1 MTLTS
6 LGHNLPTDISQSDI
20 IKYMSGNKDF
30 PAWSNEK
37 NSLHTT
43 KQRPFF
49 HIREVWFCTLGV
61 NIGYEQDGRGK
72 EFLRPILVIRKFNN
86 EVLWGVPLTTNQKT
100 GKYYF
105 SFQIEN
111 KIEKST
117 AILSQLRLIDAKR
130 LQYKVGVIEV
140 KEFELLKT
148 KLRQLLA

>member
-1 MTLTS
+1 MT
-6 LGHNLPTDISQSDI
+6 
-20 IKYMSGNKDF
+20 GNKDF
-30 PAWSNEK
+30 PAWSDEK
-37 NSLHTT
+37 TSLHTN

-105 SFQIEN
+105 SFQIES
-111 KIEKST
+111 KSEKST